1 MATYDDLECH
11 TLQDAIPPIAR
22 ADIAILLL
30 ESSEVDTDHLLIDWE
45 LMTPEIVQRVVT
57 IIPSYSGIKSNLK
70 TFHLLCS
77 LVAQEPRVRAEVQ
90 EARIA
95 AVIDSNDDNWKI
107 ALQRYRT
114 DPNVAL
120 VGPEAYVRCWI
131 QFLTV
136 GREILRFAIDK
147 IGKSI

>member
-1 MATYDDLECH
+1 MTIYDDLECH
-11 TLQDAIPPIAR
+11 TLRDAIPPIAQ

-30 ESSEVDTDHLLIDWE
+30 ELSEVDTDHLLINWE
-45 LMTPEIVQRVVT
+45 LMTPEIVQRIAT

-77 LVAQEPRVRAEVQ
+77 LVAQEPRVRAEAQ

-95 AVIDSNDDNWKI
+95 SVIDSKDDNWKI

-114 DPNVAL
+114 DPNVAA
-120 VGPEAYVRCWI
+120 VGPEAYVRC
-131 QFLTV
+131 
-136 GREILRFAIDK
+136 
-147 IGKSI
+147 